1 MQELPM
7 DHSPLFWLVASL
19 AAIAVGAS
27 KGGLPLVG
35 VLATPM
41 LALVLP
47 PVTAAGLLL
56 PVFVVTDMFG
66 LYAYRRHF
74 NRRILM
80 ILIPA
85 TTIGVTFGWATA
97 SLIPERLV
105 TGLVGV
111 LGVAFTLNLLL
122 RKPLEG
128 PGKPAS
134 VPPGLFWGAVA
145 GFTSF
150 VSHTGGPPFQVYVL
164 PLKLDKATFAGT
176 TTILFAYV
184 NAIKLIPYYA
194 LGQLNPAN
202 LKVAAVL
209 LVPGILAVLAGVQ
222 LVKIMPEKLFFKL
235 VIWALFAIS
244 LKLIY
249 DGFIA

>member
-1 MQELPM
+1 MET
-7 DHSPLFWLVASL
+7 HTALFWLVATL
-19 AAIAVGAS
+19 AAIFVGSS
-27 KGGLPLVG
+27 KGGLPIVG

-47 PVTAAGLLL
+47 PVMAAGLLL
-56 PVFVVTDMFG
+56 PVYVVTDMFG
-66 LYAYRRHF
+66 LYAYRHHF
-74 NRRILM
+74 NARLLK

-85 TTIGVTFGWATA
+85 TTAGVTFGWATA
-97 SLIPERLV
+97 SLVPESLV

-111 LGVAFTLNLLL
+111 IGVAFTLNLLL
-122 RKPLEG
+122 RKQPVG
-128 PGKPAS
+128 SGKSAN
-134 VPPGLFWGAVA
+134 VAPGLFWGTIA

-150 VSHTGGPPFQVYVL
+150 VSHTGGPPYQVYVL
-164 PLKLDKATFAGT
+164 PQKLDKASFAGT

-194 LGQLNPAN
+194 LGQLNVAN

-209 LVPGILAVLAGVQ
+209 MVPGILAVLAGVWI
-222 LVKIMPEKLFFKL
+222 VKVMPQELFFKL
-235 VIWALFAIS
+235 VTWALLLIS

>member
-1 MQELPM
+1 M
-7 DHSPLFWLVASL
+7 DHSPLFWLMATL
-19 AAIAVGAS
+19 TAMLVGAS
-27 KGGLPLVG
+27 KGGLPLLG
-35 VLATPM
+35 ALATPL
-41 LALVLP
+41 LAMVLP

-66 LYAYRRHF
+66 LYTYRRRY
-74 NRRILM
+74 NRRLLL

-85 TTIGVTFGWATA
+85 TTLGVAFGWATA
-97 SLIPERLV
+97 SLIPERAV

-111 LGVAFTLNLLL
+111 LGLGFSLNLLL
-122 RKPLEG
+122 RTQPAG
-128 PGKPAS
+128 VGRPAS
-134 VPPGLFWGAVA
+134 VPPGLFWGTIA

-150 VSHTGGPPFQVYVL
+150 VSHTGGPPYQVYVL
-164 PLKLDKATFAGT
+164 PQKLDKATFAGT

-209 LVPGILAVLAGVQ
+209 LVPAILAVAVGVR
-222 LVKIMPEKLFFKL
+222 LVKIMPEKLFFGL
-235 VIWALFAIS
+235 VTWALFAIS
-244 LKLIY
+244 LKLIH

>member
-1 MQELPM
+1 M
-7 DHSPLFWLVASL
+7 DHSPLFWLMATL

-27 KGGLPLVG
+27 KGGVPMLG
-35 VLATPM
+35 VLSTPM

-56 PVFVVTDMFG
+56 PVFVVTDLFG
-66 LYAYRRHF
+66 LYAYRHHF
-74 NRRILM
+74 NRRLLL

-85 TTIGVTFGWATA
+85 TTIGVAFGWATA
-97 SLIPERLV
+97 SLVPERLV

-111 LGVAFTLNLLL
+111 IGLAFTLNLLL
-122 RKPLEG
+122 RQPPEG
-128 PGKPAS
+128 PGKPANLA
-134 VPPGLFWGAVA
+134 PGLFWGTIA

-150 VSHTGGPPFQVYVL
+150 VSHTGGPPYQVYVL
-164 PLKLDKATFAGT
+164 PQKLDKATFAGT

-222 LVKIMPEKLFFKL
+222 LVRIMPEKLFFRL
-235 VIWALFAIS
+235 VTWALFLIS
-244 LKLIY
+244 LKLIH

>member
-1 MQELPM
+1 M
-7 DHSPLFWLVASL
+7 DHSPLFWLMATL
-19 AAIAVGAS
+19 TAMLVGAS
-27 KGGLPLVG
+27 KGGLPLLG
-35 VLATPM
+35 ALATPL
-41 LALVLP
+41 LAMVLP

-66 LYAYRRHF
+66 LYTYRRRY
-74 NRRILM
+74 NRRLLL

-85 TTIGVTFGWATA
+85 TTLGVAFGWATA
-97 SLIPERLV
+97 SLIPERAV

-111 LGVAFTLNLLL
+111 LGLGFSLNLLL
-122 RKPLEG
+122 RTPSQG
-128 PGKPAS
+128 AGRPAS
-134 VPPGLFWGAVA
+134 VPPGLFWGTIA

-150 VSHTGGPPFQVYVL
+150 VSHTGGPPYQVYVL
-164 PLKLDKATFAGT
+164 PQKLDKATFAGT

-209 LVPGILAVLAGVQ
+209 LVPAILAVAVGVR
-222 LVKIMPEKLFFKL
+222 LVKIMPEKLFFRL

-244 LKLIY
+244 LKLIH

>member
-1 MQELPM
+1 M
-7 DHSPLFWLVASL
+7 DHSALFWLVAAL
-19 AAIAVGAS
+19 AAVAVGAS
-27 KGGLPLVG
+27 KGGLPMVG
-35 VLATPM
+35 VLSTPM

-56 PVFVVTDMFG
+56 PIYVVTDMFG
-66 LYAYRRHF
+66 LYAYRRHY
-74 NRRILM
+74 NRRLLA

-85 TTIGVTFGWATA
+85 TTLGVIFGWATA
-97 SLIPERLV
+97 SLIPEKLV

-122 RKPLEG
+122 RAPSKG

-134 VPPGLFWGAVA
+134 VPKGLFWGTIA

-150 VSHTGGPPFQVYVL
+150 VSHTGGPPYQVYVL
-164 PLKLDKATFAGT
+164 PQKLDKDTFAGT

-209 LVPGILAVLAGVQ
+209 LVPGILAVLAGVK
-222 LVKIMPEKLFFKL
+222 LVRIMPERLFFRL
-235 VIWALFAIS
+235 VTWALFAIS

-249 DGFIA
+249 DGFIT

>member
-1 MQELPM
+1 MET
-7 DHSPLFWLVASL
+7 HNALFWLVATL
-19 AAIAVGAS
+19 AAIFVGSS
-27 KGGLPLVG
+27 KGGLPMVG

-47 PVTAAGLLL
+47 PVMAAGLLL
-56 PVFVVTDMFG
+56 PVFVVTDLFG

-74 NRRILM
+74 NLRLLK

-85 TTIGVTFGWATA
+85 TTIGVILGWATA
-97 SLIPERLV
+97 SSVPEWLV

-111 LGVAFTLNLLL
+111 IGVVFTLNILL
-122 RKPLEG
+122 RKQPLG
-128 PGKPAS
+128 PGKPANLA
-134 VPPGLFWGAVA
+134 PGLFWGAIA

-150 VSHTGGPPFQVYVL
+150 VSHTGGPPYQVYVL
-164 PLKLDKATFAGT
+164 PQKLDKASFAGT

-184 NAIKLIPYYA
+184 NAIKLIPYFA
-194 LGQLNPAN
+194 LGQLSVAN

-209 LVPGILAVLAGVQ
+209 MVPGILAVLAGVQ
-222 LVKIMPEKLFFKL
+222 IVKVLPEKLFFKL
-235 VIWALFAIS
+235 VTWALLAIS

>member
-1 MQELPM
+1 MES
-7 DHSPLFWLVASL
+7 HTATFWLVATL
-19 AAIAVGAS
+19 AAIFVGSS
-27 KGGLPLVG
+27 KGGLPMVG

-47 PVTAAGLLL
+47 PVMAAGLLL

-66 LYAYRRHF
+66 LYAYRRQF
-74 NRRILM
+74 NPRLLK

-85 TTIGVTFGWATA
+85 TTAGVTLGWATA
-97 SLIPERLV
+97 SSVPEWLV
-105 TGLVGV
+105 TGLVGIIGMV
-111 LGVAFTLNLLL
+111 FTMNLLL
-122 RKPLEG
+122 RKPPEG
-128 PGKPAS
+128 PGKSAH
-134 VPPGLFWGAVA
+134 VAPGLFWGTVA

-150 VSHTGGPPFQVYVL
+150 VSHTGGPPYQVYVL
-164 PLKLDKATFAGT
+164 PQKLDKATFAGT

-194 LGQLNPAN
+194 LGQLNVAN

-209 LVPGILAVLAGVQ
+209 MVPGILAVLAGVWI
-222 LVKIMPEKLFFKL
+222 VKVMPQALFFKL
-235 VIWALFAIS
+235 VTWALFLIS

>member
-1 MQELPM
+1 MET
-7 DHSPLFWLVASL
+7 HNALFWLVATL
-19 AAIAVGAS
+19 AAIFVGSS
-27 KGGLPLVG
+27 KGGLPMVG

-47 PVTAAGLLL
+47 PVMAAGLLL

-74 NRRILM
+74 NLRLLK

-85 TTIGVTFGWATA
+85 TTIGVTLGWATA
-97 SLIPERLV
+97 STVPEWLV

-111 LGVAFTLNLLL
+111 IGVVFTLNLLL
-122 RKPLEG
+122 RKPPEG
-128 PGKPAS
+128 PGKPANLA
-134 VPPGLFWGAVA
+134 PGLFWGAIA

-150 VSHTGGPPFQVYVL
+150 VSHTGGPPYQVYVL
-164 PLKLDKATFAGT
+164 PQKLDKASFAGT

-184 NAIKLIPYYA
+184 NAIKLIPYFA
-194 LGQLNPAN
+194 LGQLSVSN

-209 LVPGILAVLAGVQ
+209 MVPGVLAVLAGVQ
-222 LVKIMPEKLFFKL
+222 IVKVLPEKLFFKL
-235 VIWALFAIS
+235 VTWALLAIS